1 MPLPLPLLLAGAIAV
16 ISPGEPT
23 NWAANIANIFL
34 APFGLGS
41 SDSSVSAEGTKG
53 DLLQLTQKRLP
64 QGVPVHVACK
74 DSRCVCVCLC
84 AHSLARAQQCCGLFP
99 QTVRQQLQQL
109 NYDICHPSAADS
121 SLLFNNPSLARGQ
134 PKWLLTTPPMC
145 VCVCACVSLLQTLPY
160 HSGVY
165 CHPRA

>member
-1 MPLPLPLLLAGAIAV
+1 MLPMPLPLPLLLAGAIAV

-74 DSRCVCVCLC
+74 DSRCVCVCVRTASHELNNAVGSFHKPC
-84 AHSLARAQQCCGLFP
+84 A
-99 QTVRQQLQQL
+99 
-109 NYDICHPSAADS
+109 S
-121 SLLFNNPSLARGQ
+121 SCS
-134 PKWLLTTPPMC
+134 
-145 VCVCACVSLLQTLPY
+145 S
-160 HSGVY
+160 
-165 CHPRA
+165 